1 MKVHANERFELE
13 FLRKECKKLKEEL
26 GIDDDANSAGS
37 EMCSEESDDDYVD

>member
-1 MKVHANERFELE
+1 MQVHANERFELE